1 MNTLGGAGEIEKG
14 AASADPLFL
23 SNLQFHSVPGHQESI
38 RSRTFDQAASFSDFR
53 PRVQALCK
61 RLHALGAQYLV
72 TMDESDVGLYSE
84 KKQSFSA
91 SDWAAFFAK
100 VRDMGRYA
108 KNEFGIQVV
117 YHPHVKTMI
126 EYESEIIRLLDA
138 TGLSLCFDTGH
149 HAYANG
155 NGEPGD
161 PSVPDFIRKYAEK
174 IAYLHFKQMDGA
186 VYRKVQKE
194 HLSSDTAFD
203 MDVMCDLPDGMIDF
217 TAVRDALDD
226 IGFNGIAVVESDMP
240 RATAAQAFFSAKRNL
255 RYLQDIQLIG

>member
-1 MNTLGGAGEIEKG
+1 ME
-14 AASADPLFL
+14 
-23 SNLQFHSVPGHQESI
+23 
-38 RSRTFDQAASFSDFR
+38 
-53 PRVQALCK
+53 
-61 RLHALGAQYLV
+61 
-72 TMDESDVGLYSE
+72 
-84 KKQSFSA
+84 
-91 SDWAAFFAK
+91 
-100 VRDMGRYA
+100 RYA

-217 TAVRDALDD
+217 TAVRDAWMISVLTASLSLNQTCPEPPQLRP
-226 IGFNGIAVVESDMP
+226 FSPQSGI
-240 RATAAQAFFSAKRNL
+240 
-255 RYLQDIQLIG
+255 